1 VLVDVLRS
9 HGRSNA
15 EVAKW
20 CCIAIGYITFDN
32 AENRVKYGSIAGSME
47 VLVDV
52 LQAHGK
58 NPASTGALQQ
68 CCYAIR
74 WLSEGNAANK
84 AKFNALNTIHILEV
98 EVTVMPNDDAYK
110 RDALKQLR

>member
-1 VLVDVLRS
+1 M
-9 HGRSNA
+9 
-15 EVAKW
+15 
-20 CCIAIGYITFDN
+20 N

-52 LQAHGK
+52 LKAHGR
-58 NPASTGALQQ
+58 NPGSEDALER
-68 CCYAIR
+68 CCWAIR
-74 WLSEGNAANK
+74 FLSKGNAANK

-98 EVTVMPNDDAYK
+98 EVTALPNDNGYK